1 MEFDES
7 FIVERFDDLSISGAA
22 EQGQL
27 MTFHCLQ
34 CNTILADSLTVCGE
48 IKSIDSIMCIRVTN
62 DVVVSEALESVNKG
76 VMTNCIY
83 SHLKCRS
90 CNYVVGRVI
99 HAAPLH
105 LTAIRSIFLLN
116 KAMMSSYILDSSSM
130 VKTSSLSFDL
140 KPLQETVIEVRE
152 EFEEELNQLADSC
165 SRLTDSSMS
174 SQSTVHS

>member
-1 MEFDES
+1 EEEEEEKEQEKEGCDVSSLSIQS

-48 IKSIDSIMCIRVTN
+48 IKSIDSIMCIRR
-62 DVVVSEALESVNKG
+62 NKIG
-76 VMTNCIY
+76 IY

-90 CNYVVGRVI
+90 CSYVVGRVI

-140 KPLQETVIEVRE
+140 KPLQETVNEVNPNNFRPTT
-152 EFEEELNQLADSC
+152 F
-165 SRLTDSSMS
+165 RFMVTI
-174 SQSTVHS
+174 